1 MRVND
6 VPFREGTTWIKQA
19 FKMFGEQPMQW
30 LALMFSWLLVTL
42 LLGVVPLVGGAL
54 ATIAQTAFFAGFMLA
69 CRDQQAGKTLSVGY
83 LVAALQTNPRGLI
96 LVGSVALLAH
106 TAVTM
111 LVVALGF
118 RVDPL
123 VEILRLPAPELQA
136 AVKAGTFAAEVE
148 KLMPLTL
155 LAHALNALITAV
167 LWFVAPLLAFQPDM
181 KPTHAIR
188 WSVFALV
195 TNAGAMVVFGVLMML
210 LFVVGA
216 IPLGLGLI
224 LVMPIF
230 MISNYTSYRASFTEN

>member
-6 VPFREGTTWIKQA
+6 VPFREGPVWIKQA
-19 FKMFGEQPMQW
+19 FAMFTAQPMSW
-30 LALMFSWLLVTL
+30 LALMFAWLLVTL
-42 LLGVVPLVGGAL
+42 LLGVVPLVGGPL

-69 CRDQQAGKTLSVGY
+69 CRDQQEGKTIGVGH
-83 LVAALQTNPRGLI
+83 LVAALQINPRALI

-123 VEILRLPAPELQA
+123 VEILRLPAPELQNAIKTGALA
-136 AVKAGTFAAEVE
+136 AQVE

-155 LAHALNALITAV
+155 LAHALSALITAV
-167 LWFVAPLLAFQPDM
+167 LWFVAPLLAFHPDM

-188 WSVFALV
+188 WSIYALV
-195 TNAGAMVVFGVLMML
+195 TNAGAMLVFGVLMML
-210 LFVVGA
+210 LFVMGML
-216 IPLGLGLI
+216 PLGLGLI
-224 LVMPIF
+224 LAIPIF
-230 MISNYTSYRASFTEN
+230 MIGNYTSYRATFGNS